1 MKNPPHITLLIV
13 YSQKFY
19 GVALI
24 PPLIVSVYVESG
36 RRQQIIIF
44 AIGKNPVYNGTYNHK
59 KGSNMASIFVFPG
72 QGAQSVGMGLDLYKD
87 NADARA
93 VFDAVDAALDEK
105 LSDIIFNGPA
115 EDLTLT
121 ANVQPAI
128 MATSIAMLRASD
140 ANLPEYVAGHSLG
153 EYTALCAAGALSVG
167 DAAKL
172 LRVRGNAMQSAVP
185 VGMGLTAVLIGLDIK
200 AVREICSETD
210 CDVANDNCPGQVV
223 ISGAREIVERT
234 MELAKARGARRAMP
248 LALSVPVHCRIQ
260 EPAAA
265 QMRSA
270 LESVEFKTP
279 VVPIILN
286 KTCQPTTD
294 VNEIKE
300 ALVYQMTHGVRWR
313 ESVLNMAELG
323 ITEMIEV
330 GPGNVLTGLCSRI
343 TDKITAKKLEI

>member
-1 MKNPPHITLLIV
+1 M
-13 YSQKFY
+13 S
-19 GVALI
+19 
-24 PPLIVSVYVESG
+24 
-36 RRQQIIIF
+36 
-44 AIGKNPVYNGTYNHK
+44 
-59 KGSNMASIFVFPG
+59 SIFVFPG
-72 QGAQSVGMGLDLYKD
+72 QGAQSVGMGRELYEN

-93 VFDAVDAALDEK
+93 VFDEVDAALGQK

-115 EDLTLT
+115 EELTLT

-128 MATSIAMLRASD
+128 MATSIAMLRASG
-140 ANLPEYVAGHSLG
+140 AKLPEFVAGHSLG

-172 LRVRGNAMQSAVP
+172 LRARGNAMQSAVP
-185 VGMGLTAVLIGLDIK
+185 VGQGMTAVLLGLDID
-200 AVREICSETD
+200 AVREICNDTD
-210 CDVANDNCPGQVV
+210 CDVANDNSPGQVV

-234 MELAKARGARRAMP
+234 MEIAKERGAKRAMP

-260 EPAAA
+260 EPAAEV
-265 QMRSA
+265 MRTA
-270 LESVEFKTP
+270 IESVKFNMP
-279 VVPIILN
+279 CVPLISN
-286 KTCQPTTD
+286 KTCAPLTD
-294 VNEIKE
+294 VDEIKE
-300 ALVYQMTHGVRWR
+300 ALVYQITHGVRWR